1 MLNLDYICMK
11 YGQEISKIHNSNIE
25 NNLRKALENNLRKA
39 LGVLQ
44 EDGVYAM
51 FLWLEGKDKE
61 IRTRINELLNNNE
74 IKKYFFDNNSA
85 DRFPDDFSEFC
96 KELQNVAE
104 DIDKLFFMKKILER
118 TLTYALYHVKVGK
131 NDKVGENNV
140 AKT

>member
-11 YGQEISKIHNSNIE
+11 YGQEISKIHNSN
-25 NNLRKALENNLRKA
+25 LENNLRKA

-51 FLWLEGKDKE
+51 FLWLEDKDKE
-61 IRTRINELLNNNE
+61 IRKKINDLLKHDE
-74 IKKYFFDNNSA
+74 IKKYFFDNSA
-85 DRFPDDFSEFC
+85 TEKSLLDFSEFS
-96 KELQNVAE
+96 KELQNVSQ